1 LGLSSNARAVH
12 AREHGGHGQSDMI
25 GQTRLV
31 ERKIRVWI
39 VRQESN
45 RRKAGELGRIGERH
59 DVPIVQRRRSAT
71 LPGREH

>member
-1 LGLSSNARAVH
+1 MGLASNAHTVAGH
-12 AREHGGHGQSDMI
+12 EHGGHGQSDMI

-31 ERKIRVWI
+31 ERKIRFWI

-45 RRKAGELGRIGERH
+45 RRKQGPLGRVGERH
-59 DVPIVQRRRSAT
+59 EVPIAQRRHPAT

>member
-1 LGLSSNARAVH
+1 
-12 AREHGGHGQSDMI
+12 MI

-31 ERKIRVWI
+31 ERKIRFWI

-45 RRKAGELGRIGERH
+45 RRKQGALLGHAGERH
-59 DVPIVQRRRSAT
+59 EVPIVQRRHPAT